1 MQTYDYLMIA
11 VLAVATLFGFVKGL
25 AWQIASLA
33 SIAASYWVALRFSDR
48 LAPQIS
54 TQAPW
59 NKFLAMLIIYVG
71 CSLFIWSAFRIVAN
85 FIDRVR
91 LNEFDRQMG
100 ALVGFAKGVLLCV
113 AITFFAVSLLESKRQ
128 QILASRSGQAVVKL
142 LHKAESITPPEIQ
155 EVIGPY
161 MQKVNERFDPSY
173 QPNPAGD
180 LEDLQRLWQ
189 RQAADAAASSAPPRT
204 VPPTAPRTPA
214 SPISR

>member
-189 RQAADAAASSAPPRT
+189 RQAADAAASSAPPTT